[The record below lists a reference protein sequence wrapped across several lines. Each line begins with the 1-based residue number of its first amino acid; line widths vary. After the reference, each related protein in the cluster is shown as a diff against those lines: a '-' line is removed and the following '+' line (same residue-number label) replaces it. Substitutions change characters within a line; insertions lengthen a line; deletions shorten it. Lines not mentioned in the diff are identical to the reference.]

1 MPLVVPVNVIQPALD
16 VADQLQPAPAATLTL
31 PDVPAAAAARLPG
44 ESVYVHGAAAW
55 FTVNVWPPIAT
66 VPLRAAPVLAATLY
80 GTDPV
85 PVPLAAPVNVDPARC
100 CDVADQLQPAPAATL
115 TLPDVPAAAADQTC
129 RRERI
134 GARRRPPG

>member
-1 MPLVVPVNVIQPALD
+1 MPLAVPVNVIQPALD

-66 VPLRAAPVLAATLY
+66 VPLRAAPVLAATL
-80 GTDPV
+80 
-85 PVPLAAPVNVDPARC
+85 
-100 CDVADQLQPAPAATL
+100 
-115 TLPDVPAAAADQTC
+115 
-129 RRERI
+129 
-134 GARRRPPG
+134 